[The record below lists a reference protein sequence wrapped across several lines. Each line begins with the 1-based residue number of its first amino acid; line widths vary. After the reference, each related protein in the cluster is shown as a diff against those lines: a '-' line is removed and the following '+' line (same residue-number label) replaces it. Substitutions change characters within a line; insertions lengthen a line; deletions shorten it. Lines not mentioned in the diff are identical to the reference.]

1 LFSLPTETK
10 MTDTGR
16 QSSLTSFFFGKQK
29 ERDDGNKENQPEL
42 IKDRKRTRQSS
53 INKGSDMK
61 VKENM
66 NRQSFLFQSAMK
78 TTHKIIVDSIHV

>member
-29 ERDDGNKENQPEL
+29 ERDDGDKENQPE
-42 IKDRKRTRQSS
+42 
-53 INKGSDMK
+53 
-61 VKENM
+61 NM
-66 NRQSFLFQSAMK
+66 NRTSSG
-78 TTHKIIVDSIHV
+78 

>member
-1 LFSLPTETK
+1 LSACVSHFCFSW
-10 MTDTGR
+10 

-42 IKDRKRTRQSS
+42 IKDRKRTRQPS

-66 NRQSFLFQSAMK
+66 NRTSSG
-78 TTHKIIVDSIHV
+78 